1 VTLSGGGGGAA
12 GDPYVTTFRGLT
24 YKLPVIDAPI
34 RYFQTIE
41 EGKLLTIN
49 ASLKTVDSSEL
60 NTNTVQSLIKLKDTM
75 SRRQFDELAK
85 KAFQSDTLSFF
96 ETVRIQYGDEFLTL
110 NVWDSTFKIVENKS
124 SFVTEVVK
132 DASLLAKSTGIYNKG
147 YKQTTLKFQ
156 FGTTS
161 VFLSVYNS
169 PMVRNGIYV
178 TSEQEG
184 NGVIVN
190 ALSESAMRLSS
201 LSSLEPVSTVDAKK
215 KKVIVETFADAE
227 GLRTRNITTYH

>member
-1 VTLSGGGGGAA
+1 VSVSGGGGGGA
-12 GDPYVTTFRGLT
+12 GDPYVTTFHNLT

-34 RYFQTIE
+34 RYFQTME

-49 ASLKTVDSSEL
+49 ATLKTVDSSEL

-75 SRRQFDELAK
+75 STRQYNELSK
-85 KAFQSDTLSFF
+85 KAFQSETLSFF
-96 ETVRIQYGDEFLTL
+96 ETIRIQHGEEFLIL
-110 NVWDSTFKIVENKS
+110 NLWDSTFNIVENKS
-124 SFVTEVVK
+124 SFTAEIVK
-132 DASLLAKSTGIYNKG
+132 DANLLAKSTGIYNKG
-147 YKQTTLKFQ
+147 YKQTTIKFQ

-161 VFLSVYNS
+161 LFLSVYNS

-178 TSEQEG
+178 TSEQKG

-201 LSSLEPVSTVDAKK
+201 LSSVEPVSTMDAKK